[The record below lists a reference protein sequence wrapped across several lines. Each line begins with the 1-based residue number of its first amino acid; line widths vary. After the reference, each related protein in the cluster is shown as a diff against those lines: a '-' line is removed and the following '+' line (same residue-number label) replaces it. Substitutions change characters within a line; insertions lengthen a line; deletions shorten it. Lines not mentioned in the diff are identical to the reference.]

1 MFTFANVAA
10 GVETAALEPALAQF
24 PQADLQTRSAFVA
37 DREGE
42 IDTLLNLLYV
52 LLALAIVV
60 SLFGM
65 VNTLVLSIFER
76 TREIGM
82 LRAVGITRRQTRRMI
97 RQESVIT
104 GLIGAALGVPLG
116 VGLAAMVTG
125 ALSSTGVVFAVPVVT
140 LLVFLIA
147 ARGAGWL
154 ASVLPAAPDGAAR
167 RARGTAVR
175 VTDARVGRGR
185 EAAPEPAISSRMP
198 KAPARRELFTPSQQ
212 VIKHSV
218 LKSC

>member
-154 ASVLPAAPDGAAR
+154 RRFCRPRRTARLDVL
-167 RARGTAVR
+167 
-175 VTDARVGRGR
+175 
-185 EAAPEPAISSRMP
+185 EALQYE
-198 KAPARRELFTPSQQ
+198 
-212 VIKHSV
+212 
-218 LKSC
+218 

>member
-1 MFTFANVAA
+1 M
-10 GVETAALEPALAQF
+10 
-24 PQADLQTRSAFVA
+24 
-37 DREGE
+37 
-42 IDTLLNLLYV
+42 

-125 ALSSTGVVFAVPVVT
+125 ALSSTGFVFAVPVVT

-154 ASVLPAAPDGAAR
+154 ASVLP
-167 RARGTAVR
+167 
-175 VTDARVGRGR
+175 
-185 EAAPEPAISSRMP
+185 AAPEPAISSRMP